1 MPTFLGL
8 SAITLWGG
16 LALLGSLTT
25 RVPAFQLLFI
35 CFSISATLMFLNRI
49 LQKRP
54 VLKGPDMTVNQ
65 WLTGISGLFGFHFC
79 YFMAL
84 KFAPAMQV
92 SLIVYLWPLLLTV
105 LVATPGQRKRA
116 LLGGMTGFIGVS
128 LVITQNQTGAAASV
142 ISPQYLTGYAL
153 AICCALIW
161 SFYSWSLA
169 KNGGSADDIGW
180 LSLAVAALSLTAH
193 LLLEKT
199 YLPFTQTEVLGA
211 LLLGLG
217 PVGGA
222 FYLWDA
228 GMKHGNR
235 SLLAIS
241 SFAAPLIT
249 AFSLIIA
256 GISDWS
262 LILLTALVL
271 VISGGLIAN
280 PPKAKLRSTN
290 EVSSESELSQS

>member
-25 RVPAFQLLFI
+25 QIPAFQLLFF
-35 CFSISATLMFLNRI
+35 CFSISSGLMFLNRI

-54 VLKGPDMTVNQ
+54 LLQSPNMTASQ
-65 WLTGISGLFGFHFC
+65 WLIGITGLFGFHFC

-84 KFAPAMQV
+84 RFAPAMQV

-105 LVATPGQRKRA
+105 LVATSGQRKRA
-116 LLGGMTGFIGVS
+116 ILGGVTGFIGVS
-128 LVITQNQTGAAASV
+128 LVITQNQSGTSV
-142 ISPQYLTGYAL
+142 IAAEYIGGYTL

-161 SFYSWSLA
+161 SAYSWSLSKTA
-169 KNGGSADDIGW
+169 GHSDDLGW
-180 LSLAVAALSLTAH
+180 LSLAVAALSLAAH

-199 YLPFTQTEVLGA
+199 YWPLTQTELLGS

-222 FYLWDA
+222 FYLWDT

-249 AFSLIIA
+249 AISLVIA

-262 LILLTALVL
+262 LILLIALIL
-271 VISGGLIAN
+271 VVTGGLIAN
-280 PPKAKLRSTN
+280 PPQLKTTAKT
-290 EVSSESELSQS
+290 EVA

>member
-25 RVPAFQLLFI
+25 QVPAFQLLFF
-35 CFSISATLMFLNRI
+35 CFSISAGLMFLNRI
-49 LQKRP
+49 VQKRP
-54 VLKGPDMTVNQ
+54 LLQRPDMTARQ
-65 WLTGISGLFGFHFC
+65 WFTGIMGLFGFHFC

-84 KFAPAMQV
+84 RFAPAMQV

-105 LVATPGQRKRA
+105 LVATSGQRKRA
-116 LLGGMTGFIGVS
+116 ILGGITGFIGVS
-128 LVITQNQTGAAASV
+128 LVITQNQNGAATSV
-142 ISPQYLTGYAL
+142 ISTQYLTGYAL

-169 KNGGSADDIGW
+169 KNAGSPDDIGW
-180 LSLAVAALSLTAH
+180 LSLAVAALSLAAH

-199 YLPFTQTEVLGA
+199 YWPLTQTELLGSS
-211 LLLGLG
+211 LLGLG

-222 FYLWDA
+222 FYLWDT

-249 AFSLIIA
+249 AFSLVIA

-271 VISGGLIAN
+271 VITGGLIAN
-280 PPKAKLRSTN
+280 PPKAKVISTN
-290 EVSSESELSQS
+290 GVSSESELSQS